1 VANCGEYSHQMI
13 EYRGLFDLKDAQVL
27 RAEIVSID
35 TEANTAEVTLLD
47 TCEPAA
53 WINLGA
59 VPFFYHCEDSTGT
72 TEDLARGHLAFAVDD
87 MVYLLAAKENGGTP
101 AQAYIIGH
109 VDIRG
114 TERCNIP
121 EYLIITLAFTYN
133 STSYS
138 YDTIFDTSTG
148 AKLDLDAFENLDESS
163 PSKPTSLPAS
173 SSSISSWKS
182 YNFEAPTAP
191 FALSGTFSLT
201 GASGSTY
208 YKDASGDYESWL
220 YDGVDDDVAYTGQAY
235 ALCSTF
241 STGNATSQDNYSL
254 VYTGNNNSNQPV
266 DYSYTTTHE
275 RDGVTKY
282 ELGDT
287 YCRAYWTTIS
297 ITKTLAHTQDKHS
310 CGTMVSG
317 GTTYTFW
324 WESDSALSSV
334 VEVSNSGT
342 TTEIESST
350 YSYSYSFSHNDVI
363 SCATFPALSLSR
375 SRSWSSSVTGTLAVP
390 PVFDATERQVS
401 RSTYSSSTSSQGA
414 FPAVN
419 PNIFPS
425 GYSGSEEAWRL
436 LPWQTTMSSTSNC
449 FKVGQI
455 YIYGLIGFTS
465 VEYWYESDD
474 HARTVYVGNTSVWP
488 TTVVGEPN
496 ISGSTSEAVRLI
508 VTANATV
515 TRTDALEPFTLGM
528 STFAYLHECLSN
540 TNAPLSAGLSTV
552 IEELFNYMIT
562 QCAPASVADSE
573 ALVMLLRNGPTAVVR
588 RKKEV

>member
-1 VANCGEYSHQMI
+1 MADCGTSPYQMI
-13 EYRGLFDLKDAQVL
+13 AYRGLFDLSDAQVL

-35 TEANTAEVTLLD
+35 SGTNTAEVTLLD
-47 TCEPAA
+47 TCEIAD
-53 WINLGA
+53 WIDLNV

-72 TEDLARGHLAFAVDD
+72 LEDLARGYLAFAVGD
-87 MVYLLAAKENGGTP
+87 MVYLLANKENGDNP
-101 AQAYIIGH
+101 AQAYIVGH
-109 VDIRG
+109 IDIRG
-114 TERCNIP
+114 TTLCTPP
-121 EYLIITLAFTYN
+121 EYLIVTLAFTYN
-133 STSYS
+133 GTYRS

-148 AKLDLDAFENLDESS
+148 AKLDLASFENLDGS
-163 PSKPTSLPAS
+163 PDKPSSLPAS
-173 SSSISSWKS
+173 SSSISTWKT
-182 YNFEAPTAP
+182 YNFETPTAP

-208 YKDASGDYESWL
+208 YKDASGDFESWL

-241 STGNATSQDNYSL
+241 NTGNATYQDNYSL
-254 VYTGNNNSNQPV
+254 VYNGNNNSNRPV
-266 DYSYTTTHE
+266 DYSYITTKE

-297 ITKTLAHTQDKHS
+297 ITKTLDHTQDKTQ
-310 CGTMVSG
+310 CGQMVSG
-317 GTTYTFW
+317 GITYTFW

-342 TTEIESST
+342 TTEIETST

-363 SCATFPALSLSR
+363 SCATFPFLSLSR
-375 SRSWSSSVTGTLAVP
+375 SRSWSSSVTGTLSVP
-390 PVFDATERQVS
+390 PVFDSTERAVS
-401 RSTYSSSTSSQGA
+401 RTTYSSSSSSSGA
-414 FPAVN
+414 FPDRN
-419 PNIFPS
+419 PNISPS
-425 GYSGSEEAWRL
+425 GYFGREEAWRL
-436 LPWQTTMSSTSNC
+436 LPWQTAMSSTSNC
-449 FKVGQI
+449 FKVGQL
-455 YIYGLIGFTS
+455 YVYGLIGFTS
-465 VEYWYESDD
+465 VEYWYEAED
-474 HARTVYVGNTSVWP
+474 HARTVYVGGTSVWP

-496 ISGSTSEAVRLI
+496 IAGNTGESVRLI

-515 TRTDALEPFTLGM
+515 TRTDAVEPFTLGM

-540 TNAPLSAGLSTV
+540 TNATLSSGLSTV
-552 IEELFNYMIT
+552 IEELFDYMID

-588 RKKEV
+588 KKKEA